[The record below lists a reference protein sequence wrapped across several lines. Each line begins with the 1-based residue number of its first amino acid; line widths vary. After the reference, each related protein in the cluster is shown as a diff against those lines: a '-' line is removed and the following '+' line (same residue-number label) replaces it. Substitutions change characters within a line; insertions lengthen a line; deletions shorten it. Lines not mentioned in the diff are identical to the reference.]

1 MWNSQVFPD
10 ISTRLIHMP
19 KACPYKL
26 TDEITIYKKE
36 MHRNFGMHYIIGMDG
51 QWRIRQ
57 GEG

>member
-10 ISTRLIHMP
+10 MSTRLIHMP

-26 TDEITIYKKE
+26 TDAITVYKKE
-36 MHRNFGMHYIIGMDG
+36 MHRNFGMLYIIRMDG
-51 QWRIRQ
+51 QWRMRQ

>member
-26 TDEITIYKKE
+26 TDAITVYKKE
-36 MHRNFGMHYIIGMDG
+36 MHRNFGMHYIIRRDG
-51 QWRIRQ
+51 QWRMRQ